1 MAFEQIDYAP
11 ASLADAPHLATMSRD
26 LVELGLGW
34 SWTPS
39 RIAWHV
45 RALESVVLVARENP
59 RIAGFA
65 VMRFGY
71 EDAHLDLLAVRPA
84 YRRAGIGRGL
94 MAWLEKSA
102 LVAGISV
109 IRLEV
114 RATNEGARSF
124 YDKLGYRP
132 MQRIRGYYDGRET
145 AVRMA
150 KDLWCDLPLDATPP
164 PPQT

>member
-1 MAFEQIDYAP
+1 MASDQIDYAP

-45 RALESVVLVARENP
+45 RAVDSVVLVARANL

-65 VMRFGY
+65 VMRFGR

-84 YRRAGIGRGL
+84 HRRAGIGRGL
-94 MAWLEKSA
+94 IAWLEKSA
-102 LVAGISV
+102 LVAGISM

-114 RATNEGARSF
+114 RAINEVARSF

-132 MQRIRGYYDGRET
+132 MQRIRSYYDGRET
-145 AVRMA
+145 AIRMA
-150 KDLWCDLPLDATPP
+150 KDLWCDLPLDASPP
-164 PPQT
+164 PRQS